1 MTNITTNDPGR
12 TLPPKLAEF
21 GESLL
26 RIADRAREA
35 QGLEPFGEDM
45 HVFMRAVTSA
55 FAGADDRGSV
65 CVRLFDVARRM
76 GLEVGEDEEAY
87 DADIRAHLE
96 ELARWGLAAAGA
108 PAEGARPLA
117 PLMLDEGAGGLASR
131 LILRG
136 SSPRSS
142 ALRLRS
148 CGSPRSL
155 RARFPM

>member
-108 PAEGARPLA
+108 PAEGAHPLA
-117 PLMLDEGAGGLASR
+117 PVSFSTSEAVTSGSVRGGFEAIRTSAAAR
-131 LILRG
+131 RC
-136 SSPRSS
+136 SS
-142 ALRLRS
+142 AKNL
-148 CGSPRSL
+148 
-155 RARFPM
+155 AK

>member
-87 DADIRAHLE
+87 DADIRVPLE
-96 ELARWGLAAAGA
+96 ELA
-108 PAEGARPLA
+108 
-117 PLMLDEGAGGLASR
+117 GGLPLRAHPQRARAPWRPSCSAKAQAG
-131 LILRG
+131 LPPDFILRG

-155 RARFPM
+155 RARFPR

>member
-76 GLEVGEDEEAY
+76 GLEVGEEGPAY
-87 DADIRAHLE
+87 DAANPALHDDN
-96 ELARWGLAAAGA
+96 ARWGLPGPGA
-108 PAEGARPLA
+108 PPPA
-117 PLMLDEGAGGLASR
+117 P
-131 LILRG
+131 RG
-136 SSPRSS
+136 KKTAAPN
-142 ALRLRS
+142 
-148 CGSPRSL
+148 
-155 RARFPM
+155 

>member
-108 PAEGARPLA
+108 PAEGRSSCAGSKHPRRPDRTSRWPRPQGGYRPARGWSALPRRHRTV
-117 PLMLDEGAGGLASR
+117 P
-131 LILRG
+131 
-136 SSPRSS
+136 SPR
-142 ALRLRS
+142 
-148 CGSPRSL
+148 
-155 RARFPM
+155 

>member
-108 PAEGARPLA
+108 PAEL
-117 PLMLDEGAGGLASR
+117 S
-131 LILRG
+131 LIHI
-136 SSPRSS
+136 
-142 ALRLRS
+142 
-148 CGSPRSL
+148 
-155 RARFPM
+155 